1 MNTKSVATLLP
12 PPQSHWVGDG
22 FLVRP
27 LFGEA
32 AFTATPSPFL
42 MFDWAAPVDFPPASA
57 RRGVGP
63 HPHRGFET
71 VTIVYAGEV
80 EHRDSAGYAGKIGPG
95 DVQWMTAGSGVL
107 HEEMHSQAATRAGG
121 PVSMA
126 QLWVNLPAAHKMTA
140 PRYQPIEA
148 KDIPTVAFAGA
159 AVRVIAGELTDAS
172 GTTHRGPAETFT
184 PLAVWDGRLDAG
196 GRFEAPIPA
205 GWRTLVAVLA
215 GKADVCGTPV
225 PANSVA
231 ILDDA
236 DGTVTVAAGGEAVR
250 FLVLTGEPIDEPIAN
265 YGPFVMNTR
274 AELQQAFDDFRRGG
288 MGTLEAS

>member
-1 MNTKSVATLLP
+1 MHSKSVVTVLP
-12 PPQSHWVGDG
+12 TPRPHWVGDG

-27 LFGEA
+27 LFGNL
-32 AFTATPSPFL
+32 AFTAAPSPFL
-42 MFDWAAPVDFPPASA
+42 MFDWAAPVDFPPATA

-107 HEEMHSQAATRAGG
+107 HEEMHSLAATRAGG

-148 KDIPTVAFAGA
+148 KDIPTVRSGGA
-159 AVRVIAGELTDAS
+159 EVRVIAGSLDDAE
-172 GTTHRGPAETFT
+172 GTTHRGPAATFT
-184 PLAVWDGRLDAG
+184 PLSVWDGRLAAES
-196 GRFEAPIPA
+196 RFEAPLPQ

-215 GKADVCGTPV
+215 GEVEVGGRRISADT
-225 PANSVA
+225 VA
-231 ILDDA
+231 ILDDEAGRVTLTAGAA
-236 DGTVTVAAGGEAVR
+236 DVR
-250 FLVLTGEPIDEPIAN
+250 FLVLAGEPIDEPIAH

-274 AELQQAFDDFRRGG
+274 AELQQAFDDFNNGA
-288 MGTLEAS
+288 MGDLTGS